1 MVAVH
6 TGRGVIIVVPDASK
20 SAVPVENNLLDT
32 FSGLTTTIGKYAR
45 Y

>member
-1 MVAVH
+1 MVPVNM
-6 TGRGVIIVVPDASK
+6 RGGIIIVVPSASK